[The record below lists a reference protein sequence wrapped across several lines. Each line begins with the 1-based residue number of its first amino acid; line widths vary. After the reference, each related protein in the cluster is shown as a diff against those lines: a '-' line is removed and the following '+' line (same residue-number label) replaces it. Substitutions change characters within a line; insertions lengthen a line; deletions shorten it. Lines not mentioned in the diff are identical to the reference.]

1 MRWHHAAMNLPSP
14 NQTWARWA
22 PLCLACVLLSSCA
35 GQTAGEHL
43 ADMPHWMGGEPAGV
57 PPRRG
62 TPEYDAWMAAR
73 AQEAARPKTDQPKI
87 DQPKTDQPKTDQ
99 PKANRPKTDQPKAR
113 SIQGRSTRHN
123 RSVLIVP
130 AHHRPGWF
138 GRHLAG
144 AAAIARIFVSS

>member
-22 PLCLACVLLSSCA
+22 LLCLACVLLSSCA

-62 TPEYDAWMAAR
+62 TPEHDAWMAAR
-73 AQEAARPKTDQPKI
+73 AQEAARPKTDQPK
-87 DQPKTDQPKTDQ
+87 TDQS
-99 PKANRPKTDQPKAR
+99 KAD
-113 SIQGRSTRHN
+113 
-123 RSVLIVP
+123 
-130 AHHRPGWF
+130 RPGKTNQ
-138 GRHLAG
+138 
-144 AAAIARIFVSS
+144 SQ